1 MKPAQIAMFA
11 VVALCLL
18 MFFRGKTSGFSLRES
33 AEAAMD
39 VGMNGVVQKTLA
51 KGPECAG
58 VKCRAPGQ
66 TAKKTMNSM
75 GVEKCQCS

>member
-1 MKPAQIAMFA
+1 MKPAKIAMFA

-18 MFFRGKTSGFSLRES
+18 MFFSGKASGFSLRES

-39 VGMNGVVQKTLA
+39 VSMNGPVQKA
-51 KGPECAG
+51 IVKGPDCAG